1 MARSVP
7 ICMYVTNKVEI
18 VQKAF
23 FPVLSTVYKRFVN
36 HTFLS
41 TRDPKKD
48 IHKNLNFDFV
58 TMATKR
64 SLWPTIKP

>member
-1 MARSVP
+1 MAKLVP

-18 VQKAF
+18 VQKVF
-23 FPVLSTVYKRFVN
+23 FPALSTVYVLFVN

-48 IHKNLNFDFV
+48 IHKNFNFDFV

-64 SLWPTIKP
+64 SL

>member
-1 MARSVP
+1 MAKLVL

-18 VQKAF
+18 VRKVF
-23 FPVLSTVYKRFVN
+23 FPVLSTVYKLFVN
-36 HTFLS
+36 YTFLS

-64 SLWPTIKP
+64 SL

>member
-1 MARSVP
+1 MAKLVP

-18 VQKAF
+18 VQKVF
-23 FPVLSTVYKRFVN
+23 FRVLSTVYKLIVN

-48 IHKNLNFDFV
+48 IHKNLNFDYV

-64 SLWPTIKP
+64 SL